1 MKKLMI
7 LSTVAVA
14 ALSLAACKPTQ
25 PVDNGSIS
33 NETLL
38 NTEAPLDGNIVDE
51 TALNTSGV
59 DNASVPE
66 NATAIDTAS
75 NATAK

>member
-14 ALSLAACKPTQ
+14 ALSLAACKQTA
-25 PVDNGSIS
+25 PVDNTSTNGT
-33 NETLL
+33 ELL
-38 NTEAPLDGNIVDE
+38 NTETPVEANITDE
-51 TALNTSGV
+51 TLNTSVV
-59 DNASVPE
+59 DNATVAD

>member
-14 ALSLAACKPTQ
+14 ALSLAACKPTT
-25 PVDNGSIS
+25 PVVDNSS
-33 NETLL
+33 NGTEVL
-38 NTEAPLDGNIVDE
+38 NTETPLEGNVTEE
-51 TALNTSGV
+51 TLNTSV
-59 DNASVPE
+59 SDNATVAD

>member
-14 ALSLAACKPTQ
+14 ALSLAACKPTP
-25 PVDNGSIS
+25 PVDNSSS
-33 NETLL
+33 NGTELL
-38 NTEAPLDGNIVDE
+38 NTETPLEGNITDE
-51 TALNTSGV
+51 TLNTSVV
-59 DNASVPE
+59 DNASVAE

>member
-14 ALSLAACKPTQ
+14 ALSLAACKPTT
-25 PVDNGSIS
+25 PIDNSS
-33 NETLL
+33 NGTEVL
-38 NTEAPLDGNIVDE
+38 NTETPLEGNITDE
-51 TALNTSGV
+51 TLNTSGV

>member
-14 ALSLAACKPTQ
+14 ALSLAACKNDTPA
-25 PVDNGSIS
+25 PGNDVGNEIS
-33 NETLL
+33 L
-38 NTEAPLDGNIVDE
+38 NTETPLEGNITDE
-51 TALNTSGV
+51 TLNTSVV
-59 DNASVPE
+59 DNASVAE

>member
-14 ALSLAACKPTQ
+14 ALSLAACKPTT
-25 PVDNGSIS
+25 PVDNSSVS

-38 NTEAPLDGNIVDE
+38 NTEAPLDGNITEE
-51 TALNTSGV
+51 TLNTSVV
-59 DNASVPE
+59 DNASVAE

>member
-25 PVDNGSIS
+25 PVDNGSVS
-33 NETLL
+33 NETVL
-38 NTEAPLDGNIVDE
+38 NTEAPIEGNVTDE
-51 TALNTSGV
+51 TLNTTVV
-59 DNASVPE
+59 DNATVVE
-66 NATAIDTAS
+66 NATAIDTSS
-75 NATAK
+75 NATAN

>member
-1 MKKLMI
+1 MKKFVILPMI
-7 LSTVAVA
+7 AVA
-14 ALSLAACKPTQ
+14 ALGLAACKKDA
-25 PVDNGSIS
+25 PVDNTVVA

-38 NTEAPLDGNIVDE
+38 NTDAPVDGNVTEE
-51 TALNTSGV
+51 TLNTTV
-59 DNASVPE
+59 DGNATVSD

>member
-14 ALSLAACKPTQ
+14 ALSLAACKNDTPA
-25 PVDNGSIS
+25 PGNDVGNDIS
-33 NETLL
+33 L
-38 NTEAPLDGNIVDE
+38 NTDAPVEGNIVDE
-51 TALNTSGV
+51 TTFNAS
-59 DNASVPE
+59 DNATVAD